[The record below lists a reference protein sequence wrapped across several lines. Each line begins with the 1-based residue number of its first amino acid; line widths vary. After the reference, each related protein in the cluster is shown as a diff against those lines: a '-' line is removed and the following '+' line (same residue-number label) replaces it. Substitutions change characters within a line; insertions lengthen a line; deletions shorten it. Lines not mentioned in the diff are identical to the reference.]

1 MAEYRAK
8 IQWKNAGN
16 DFVYDTFD
24 RTHQITYPGG
34 IQHKA
39 SSAPE
44 YLGKKELANP
54 EEMLAATLAS
64 CHMLTFLA
72 VCAKSRLHVTSYE
85 DNPVATLDKNAEGKF
100 AVTHIQLNPKASFQG
115 KLRRQKNCKSFM
127 PKHIEIASLQIH
139 WLAKWQSSLR
149 VKEIV
154 LYQVLGM
161 NFSFEFHHH
170 GENTAYF
177 SI

>member
-8 IQWKNAGN
+8 IQWKNTGN
-16 DFVYDTFD
+16 DFVYETFD
-24 RTHQITYPGG
+24 RTHQVTYPGG

-72 VCAKSRLHVTSYE
+72 VSAKSRLHVETYE
-85 DNPVATLDKNAEGKF
+85 DEPIATLDKNADGKL
-100 AVTHIQLNPKASFQG
+100 AVTHIGLHPKAIFKGETPSPE
-115 KLRRQKNCKSFM
+115 KLQELHAKAHRNCFIANSLACKM
-127 PKHIEIASLQIH
+127 AIEPRS
-139 WLAKWQSSLR
+139 
-149 VKEIV
+149 
-154 LYQVLGM
+154 
-161 NFSFEFHHH
+161 
-170 GENTAYF
+170 
-177 SI
+177 

>member
-1 MAEYRAK
+1 MSQYRATL
-8 IQWKNAGN
+8 QWKNQGS
-16 DFVYDTFD
+16 DFNYDTFD
-24 RTHQITYPGG
+24 RTHKISFPGG
-34 IQHKA
+34 IEFKGT
-39 SSAPE
+39 SAPE

-115 KLRRQKNCKSFM
+115 ETPSAEKLQELHAKAHRNCFIANSLACKMAVEPKS
-127 PKHIEIASLQIH
+127 
-139 WLAKWQSSLR
+139 
-149 VKEIV
+149 
-154 LYQVLGM
+154 
-161 NFSFEFHHH
+161 
-170 GENTAYF
+170 
-177 SI
+177 

>member
-8 IQWKNAGN
+8 IQWKNAGS

-72 VCAKSRLHVTSYE
+72 VSAKSRLHVESYE
-85 DNPVATLDKNAEGKF
+85 DEPVATLDKNAEGKL
-100 AVTHIQLNPKASFQG
+100 AVTAIRLNPKVTFKGETPSPE
-115 KLRRQKNCKSFM
+115 KLQELHSKAHRNCFIANSLACKM
-127 PKHIEIASLQIH
+127 AIEPRS
-139 WLAKWQSSLR
+139 
-149 VKEIV
+149 
-154 LYQVLGM
+154 
-161 NFSFEFHHH
+161 
-170 GENTAYF
+170 
-177 SI
+177 

>member
-115 KLRRQKNCKSFM
+115 ETPSAEKLQELHAKAHRNCFIANSLACKMAVEPKS
-127 PKHIEIASLQIH
+127 
-139 WLAKWQSSLR
+139 
-149 VKEIV
+149 
-154 LYQVLGM
+154 
-161 NFSFEFHHH
+161 
-170 GENTAYF
+170 
-177 SI
+177 